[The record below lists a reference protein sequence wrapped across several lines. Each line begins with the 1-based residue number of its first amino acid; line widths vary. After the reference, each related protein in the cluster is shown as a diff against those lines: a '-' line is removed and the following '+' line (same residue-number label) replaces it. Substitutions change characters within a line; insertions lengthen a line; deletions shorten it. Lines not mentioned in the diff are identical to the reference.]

1 VRQKAAPSVT
11 SWHLP
16 MIAQIAVG
24 SNNRKQVRQLIRVNV
39 QVSLLRYKGARIARS
54 RHPKKGNAIAD
65 RDLIDG

>member
-1 VRQKAAPSVT
+1 
-11 SWHLP
+11 